1 MAPRPAVVGSGP
13 LHVLALHGWFGS
25 GSGWGPFSDL
35 LDGDRYSVAFPDF
48 RGYGARRGEDGE
60 FTLAEIAA
68 DALAVADEL
77 GWSEFVVMGH
87 SMGGTAMQRVL
98 ADAPERVR
106 ALIGISPVPSTGVP
120 FDEQGWQLFS
130 SAAEDRGSRFA
141 IIDLTTG
148 NRLSS
153 TWVDRMVQFSL
164 DQSDAE
170 AFGAYLEA
178 WARTDFSGEVHGNP
192 VPVLVVVGEHDPA
205 LGAPVMQQ
213 TFLEQYPNATLEVLP
228 NAGHYAMFETP
239 VALVTSVERFLDA
252 L

>member
-1 MAPRPAVVGSGP
+1 MAARPVVVGTGP
-13 LHVLALHGWFGS
+13 RHVLALHGWFGS
-25 GSGWGPFSDL
+25 AAGWGPFAEL
-35 LDGDRYSVAFPDF
+35 FDGDRYSVAFVDF
-48 RGYGARRGEDGE
+48 RGYGARRGEPGA

-68 DALAVADEL
+68 DALAAADEL
-77 GWSEFVVMGH
+77 GWPDFAVMGH
-87 SMGGTAMQRVL
+87 SMGGSAMQRVL
-98 ADAPERVR
+98 ADAPDRVR
-106 ALIGISPVPSTGVP
+106 GLVGISPVPSTGVP

-153 TWVDRMVQFSL
+153 SWVDRMVQFSL
-164 DQSDAE
+164 DQSDVP
-170 AFGAYLEA
+170 AFAGYLEA
-178 WARTDFSGEVHGNP
+178 WAHTDFSAEVQGNP

-205 LGAPVMQQ
+205 LGAPVMRQ
-213 TFLEQYPNATLEVLP
+213 TFLGQYPNASLEVLP

-239 VALVTSVERFLDA
+239 VALLTCVERFLDG

>member
-1 MAPRPAVVGSGP
+1 MAARPVVVGTGP

-25 GSGWGPFSDL
+25 AGGWGPFAEL
-35 LDGDRYSVAFPDF
+35 LDGNRYSVAFLDY
-48 RGYGARRGEDGE
+48 RGYGARRGETGS
-60 FTLAEIAA
+60 FSLAEIAA
-68 DALAVADEL
+68 DALAAADEL
-77 GWSEFVVMGH
+77 GWRNFVLLGH

-98 ADAPERVR
+98 ADAPDRVR
-106 ALIGISPVPSTGVP
+106 GLLGISPVPATGVP

-130 SAAEDRGSRFA
+130 SAAEDRKSRYA

-148 NRLSS
+148 NRLSP
-153 TWVDRMVQFSL
+153 TWIDRMVQFSL
-164 DQSDAE
+164 DQSDVP

-178 WARTDFSGEVHGNP
+178 WAHTDFSAEVQGNA

-213 TFLEQYPNATLEVLP
+213 TFLQHYPNASLEVLP
-228 NAGHYAMFETP
+228 NAGHYSMFETP
-239 VALVTSVERFLDA
+239 VALLTCAERFLDG

>member
-1 MAPRPAVVGSGP
+1 MAAQPVVVGTGP
-13 LHVLALHGWFGS
+13 RHVLALHGWFGS
-25 GSGWGPFSDL
+25 AAGWGPFADL
-35 LDGDRYSVAFPDF
+35 LDGDRYSVAFVDY
-48 RGYGARRGEDGE
+48 RGYGARRGETGA

-68 DALAVADEL
+68 DALAAVDDL
-77 GWSEFVVMGH
+77 GWSDFAVMGH

-98 ADAPERVR
+98 ADAPDRVR
-106 ALIGISPVPSTGVP
+106 GLLGISPVPSTGVP

-130 SAAEDRGSRFA
+130 SAAQDPASRFA
-141 IIDLTTG
+141 IIDMTTG
-148 NRLSS
+148 HRLPR

-164 DQSDAE
+164 DQCDVP

-178 WARTDFSGEVHGNP
+178 WAHTDFSTEVRGNP

-205 LGAPVMQQ
+205 LGEAVMKQ
-213 TFLEQYPNATLEVLP
+213 TFLEQYPNASLDVLS

-239 VALVTSVERFLDA
+239 PALLTCVERFLDA

>member
-1 MAPRPAVVGSGP
+1 MAPRPVVVGTGP
-13 LHVLALHGWFGS
+13 QHVLALHGWFGS
-25 GSGWGPFSDL
+25 GGGWGPFAEL
-35 LDGDRYSVAFPDF
+35 LAGDRYSVAFPDY
-48 RGYGARRGEDGE
+48 RGYGARRGEAGE

-77 GWSEFVVMGH
+77 GWSDFAVMGH
-87 SMGGTAMQRVL
+87 SMGGTAMQRLL

-106 ALIGISPVPSTGVP
+106 GMVGISPVPSTGVP

-130 SAAEDRGSRFA
+130 SAAEDRGSRYA

-148 NRLSS
+148 NRLSPA
-153 TWVDRMVQFSL
+153 WVRRMVQFSL
-164 DQSDAE
+164 DQSDVP

-178 WARTDFSGEVHGNP
+178 WAHTDFSAEVSGNP
-192 VPVLVVVGEHDPA
+192 VPVLVVAGEHDPA

-213 TFLEQYPNATLEVLP
+213 TFLVQYPNASLEVLP
-228 NAGHYAMFETP
+228 NAGHYSMFETP
-239 VALVTSVERFLDA
+239 VALFTCVERFLDG